1 MTQPTKHK
9 HADLIIQ
16 WALGQPIEV
25 DIYGDNVWRNS
36 TNPSWNENYKYQVK
50 QQQQQPKP
58 DVVVYANME
67 ESLDVSHSFQYGTT
81 LCGCFSANL
90 QETDNIKVTYSGET
104 GKLKSIEMIDQE

>member
-16 WALGQPIEV
+16 WALGAEV
-25 DIYGDNVWRNS
+25 QIKSPEIDTWYSCNTPYWESSYEYRIK
-36 TNPSWNENYKYQVK
+36 PA
-50 QQQQQPKP
+50 PKP